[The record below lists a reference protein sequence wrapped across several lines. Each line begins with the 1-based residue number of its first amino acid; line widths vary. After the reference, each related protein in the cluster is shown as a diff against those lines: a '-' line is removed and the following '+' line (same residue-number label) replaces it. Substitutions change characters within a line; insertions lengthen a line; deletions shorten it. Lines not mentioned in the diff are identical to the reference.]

1 MANRDLNAQFENA
14 EEANA
19 ELIKQKKEQMKAE
32 LDALDASVKNA
43 KANITAQK
51 EQTQSYKDEIEE
63 RSKSDLEIAKQ
74 NEKIIK
80 DELKLF
86 KDQEGVYNMSFKN
99 ASEQANSRLNQAD
112 HFNNLMKNM
121 NLQNMEDVDNFIE
134 KMKEEQNAIISHMK
148 TEEDFSEG
156 SIRGMKKRFEQQSD
170 MIDTYRSNIE
180 RKLLNT
186 SENINSITEEQIETS
201 EQSALASQ
209 NIIDNSANK
218 RLEIEQRYA
227 KENKNCPEKS

>member
-1 MANRDLNAQFENA
+1 
-14 EEANA
+14 
-19 ELIKQKKEQMKAE
+19 
-32 LDALDASVKNA
+32 
-43 KANITAQK
+43 
-51 EQTQSYKDEIEE
+51 
-63 RSKSDLEIAKQ
+63 
-74 NEKIIK
+74 
-80 DELKLF
+80 
-86 KDQEGVYNMSFKN
+86 
-99 ASEQANSRLNQAD
+99 
-112 HFNNLMKNM
+112 
-121 NLQNMEDVDNFIE
+121 
-134 KMKEEQNAIISHMK
+134 MKEEQNAIINHMK

-156 SIRGMKKRFEQQSD
+156 SIRGMQRRFDKQSD

-227 KENKNCPEKS
+227 EEIGEIEESLDTTKQTLQEQADDELFLHFETAQEKEIRLAEEKYDRLIGLAQGNAEATEKLEQEKADAINEINTREQNKHLK